1 MHFGGRAAT
10 GAAIGV
16 AALSGAVIVYATRH
30 DPVLSPDSIS
40 YLSAAALF
48 RSGRGLTEFS
58 GQPLTVFGP
67 VFPMLLAAGGRNLQW
82 ARVVGAACIVG
93 ATWLM
98 FVLLRSRVR
107 PWVAVAGA
115 AAFSLSPGLV
125 YIGSTV
131 WSENPYIVISLAA
144 LAVLTLRPLTER
156 TAALGGLLCAL
167 GFLTRYAGVGLIAT
181 GAVCVLAAAQQL
193 GLERRRSLRLLTIHL
208 ATAIA
213 VCAAWMI
220 RNLAQAGSAL
230 GPRFSG
236 GSPESIGQ
244 LTNRVTSGIGAL
256 VFGNTASKGVTN
268 NGGTVIIVVLAVAI
282 VITMISGTRRV
293 LDFGMAAFALTSLAL
308 PALARHFT
316 ASDIEFRVMS
326 PSLIPIVY
334 FAAVIIERI
343 RWRAVIAALAVAVVG
358 WSAYEGVAVAD
369 RLPDVVAIAAGSRTQ
384 TSKAL
389 FDLIDTLPAD
399 AHVLTNSPQRVWWQ
413 SDRNPTLFAF
423 VRPRAGNSNYPLSVS
438 DTLRYACLPHTY
450 LAWFGTLANSGD
462 GPADRRP
469 DLAEV
474 IDLTVAQSVNGG
486 VLYTLR
492 AHDAAQCAAG

>member
-1 MHFGGRAAT
+1 MHLGGRTAT
-10 GAAIGV
+10 GAAAGV
-16 AALSGAVIVYATRH
+16 AVLSGAVIAYATRH

-48 RSGRGLTEFS
+48 RAGRGLTEFS

-67 VFPMLLAAGGRNLQW
+67 VFPLLLAVGGRSLQW
-82 ARVVGAACIVG
+82 ARFVGAACMVG

-115 AAFSLSPGLV
+115 AAFALSPGLV
-125 YIGSTV
+125 YVGSTV

-167 GFLTRYAGVGLIAT
+167 GFLTRYAGAGLIVA
-181 GAVCVLAAAQQL
+181 GAVCVLAATQQL
-193 GLERRRSLRLLTIHL
+193 GLERRQTLRLFMIHI
-208 ATAIA
+208 ATAVT
-213 VCAAWMI
+213 VCAAWMV
-220 RNLAQAGSAL
+220 RNLVQTGEAL

-236 GSPESIGQ
+236 GSADSISQ
-244 LTNRVTSGIGAL
+244 LINRVTSAVGAL
-256 VFGNTASKGVTN
+256 VFGNSASVGVTN
-268 NGGTVIIVVLAVAI
+268 NGGTVITVLLVIAF
-282 VITMISGTRRV
+282 VITLISGTRRV

-308 PALARHFT
+308 PAVARHFT

-326 PSLIPIVY
+326 PSLIAIVY
-334 FAAVIIERI
+334 FAVVVLDRI
-343 RWRAVIAALAVAVVG
+343 RWRTVIAVTLVVVVG

-369 RLPDVVAIAAGSRTQ
+369 RAPHVVAIAAGSRTQ
-384 TSKAL
+384 TSKLL

-413 SDRNPTLFAF
+413 NDRNPTLFAF
-423 VRPRAGNSNYPLSVS
+423 VRPRAGNSNYPLSAA

-450 LAWFGTLANSGD
+450 LAWFGSLANAGD

-469 DLAEV
+469 DLAAI

-492 AHDAAQCAAG
+492 AHDPSQCPAR